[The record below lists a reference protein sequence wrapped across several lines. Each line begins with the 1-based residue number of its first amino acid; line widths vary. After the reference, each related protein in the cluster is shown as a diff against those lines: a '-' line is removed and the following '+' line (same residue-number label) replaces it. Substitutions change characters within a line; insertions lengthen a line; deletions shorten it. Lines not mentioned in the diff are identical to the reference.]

1 MPLTVWAMVLLAT
14 PLSASVTAGRDRSY
28 GVNIGIG
35 AIVGIL
41 FYLGSQ
47 IIFSLGQLLNW
58 SIPLVAL
65 LPTLVILACALMLLR
80 RMRW

>member
-28 GVNIGIG
+28 GVNLGIG
-35 AIVGIL
+35 AVVGIL

-58 SIPLVAL
+58 STPLVAL